1 MFGISIPE
9 RILILFVSL
18 LLLGGYKNIPELAK
32 NLGKN
37 LWDFKRGHK
46 ESREGEPQGKTETLK
61 FYFCNFLLRKI
72 L

>member
-1 MFGISIPE
+1 MFGISFPKLM
-9 RILILFVSL
+9 LILLVLL

-32 NLGKN
+32 NPGKSLGGG
-37 LWDFKRGHK
+37 RRHK
-46 ESREGEPQGKTETLK
+46 ESRENEPKGKTETLK